1 MFICLGR
8 RVHVKTYEPI
18 QGKLFDTID
27 DYNEFIRSTEGLVYV
42 NTMTLNDKLLLLYT
56 IAKENK

>member
-1 MFICLGR
+1 M
-8 RVHVKTYEPI
+8 KTYEPI